1 MNNGIWRMN
10 YGERRMRIEIWVYS
24 MENSMETEK
33 WRMNKGVWR
42 IEYREKNGIQ
52 RMKHDERR
60 TENII
65 QRMKFGEWS
74 MGNGKWRIDYGV
86 ERIKYEE

>member
-1 MNNGIWRMN
+1 
-10 YGERRMRIEIWVYS
+10 
-24 MENSMETEK
+24 
-33 WRMNKGVWR
+33 
-42 IEYREKNGIQ
+42 
-52 RMKHDERR
+52 MKHDERR

>member
-42 IEYREKNGIQ
+42 TEYREKNG
-52 RMKHDERR
+52 
-60 TENII
+60 
-65 QRMKFGEWS
+65 
-74 MGNGKWRIDYGV
+74 V
-86 ERIKYEE
+86 

>member
-1 MNNGIWRMN
+1 MGYKEWRMNNGIWRMN

-42 IEYREKNGIQ
+42 IEYREKNGI
-52 RMKHDERR
+52 
-60 TENII
+60 
-65 QRMKFGEWS
+65 
-74 MGNGKWRIDYGV
+74 
-86 ERIKYEE
+86 